1 MKKKL
6 ERLGLSFLFTLIVF
20 IIFAITGML
29 MITFGYLLM
38 SIEGTDR
45 LGFRRSIPV
54 LMVSFPASAIVGS
67 LVAFIFGR
75 IPLKPV
81 REIID
86 ATNKLAAGDFS
97 ARITFP
103 HNSVF
108 RELRDSFNRMA
119 QELSSI
125 EVLRSD
131 FVNNF
136 SHEFKTPIV
145 SIKGFAELLKM
156 DALTLEERNEYL
168 DIIVR
173 ESSRLAT
180 MATNVLNLSRV
191 ENQTIVT
198 ERKKYNLSEQI
209 RRCILLMQTSWEQK
223 QLDLDIDLQE
233 VSLYGNEEMLSQ
245 VWVNLLD
252 NAVKFSDIGGKIAVE
267 LRRTGEKA
275 EVVVRDYGRGVS
287 SEDLAHIFDK
297 FYQGN
302 SAHIMQGNG
311 LGLTLARRIVQLH
324 GGTIDCT
331 SEPDHWTEFM
341 VQLPLSSGDKER
353 LSEENHK
360 KV

>member
-1 MKKKL
+1 MKKRL
-6 ERLGLSFLFTLIVF
+6 ERLDLTFLFMLIVF
-20 IIFAITGML
+20 IIFAITGTLML
-29 MITFGYLLM
+29 LFGYLLM
-38 SIEGTDR
+38 KLGFTDQ
-45 LGFRRSIPV
+45 LGFRRSFPV
-54 LMVSFPASAIVGS
+54 LAVSLPASAIVGS

-97 ARITFP
+97 ARISFSRTT
-103 HNSVF
+103 VF

-119 QELSSI
+119 QELNSI

-156 DALTLEERNEYL
+156 DALTPEERNEYL

-191 ENQTIVT
+191 ENQTILT
-198 ERKKYNLSEQI
+198 ERKRFNLSEQI
-209 RRCILLMQTSWEQK
+209 RRCILLLQTSWEQK
-223 QLDLDIDLQE
+223 MLDLDIDLQE
-233 VSLYGNEEMLSQ
+233 VYLYGNEEMMSQ
-245 VWVNLLD
+245 LWVNLLD
-252 NAVKFSDIGGKIAVE
+252 NAVKFSETGSKISVE
-267 LRRTGEKA
+267 LHQNGHRA
-275 EVVVRDYGRGVS
+275 EVAVRDYGRGITP
-287 SEDLAHIFDK
+287 EEIAHIFDK
-297 FYQGN
+297 FYQG
-302 SAHIMQGNG
+302 STAHMAQGNG

-324 GGTIDCT
+324 GGTIDCV
-331 SEPDHWTEFM
+331 SDPDQWTEFIVRLPM
-341 VQLPLSSGDKER
+341 VPNDKEA
-353 LSEENHK
+353 
-360 KV
+360 